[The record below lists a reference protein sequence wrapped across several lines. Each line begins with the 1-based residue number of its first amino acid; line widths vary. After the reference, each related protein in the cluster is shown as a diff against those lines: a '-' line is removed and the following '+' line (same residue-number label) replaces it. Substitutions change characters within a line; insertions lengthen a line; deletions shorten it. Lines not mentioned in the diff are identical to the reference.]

1 MRLAGSAD
9 GGAKGLARA
18 LAKRA
23 GGGVASIGNMLEPMA
38 VNMTIDLNN
47 ATFADL
53 VALVDAARVAGVDPK
68 TALELDGE
76 TLSITVEP
84 TTRTPAREQ
93 APEKERTVPPLGDAA
108 IRSVVDIL
116 TGRQEPPR
124 R

>member
-1 MRLAGSAD
+1 
-9 GGAKGLARA
+9 
-18 LAKRA
+18 
-23 GGGVASIGNMLEPMA
+23 
-38 VNMTIDLNN
+38 MTINLND

-76 TLSITVEP
+76 TLSLTVQPGARTAEP
-84 TTRTPAREQ
+84 VREK
-93 APEKERTVPPLGDAA
+93 PERDRAIAPLGDAA

-124 R
+124 T

>member
-1 MRLAGSAD
+1 M
-9 GGAKGLARA
+9 
-18 LAKRA
+18 
-23 GGGVASIGNMLEPMA
+23 ASIGNMLEPMA

-68 TALELDGE
+68 TGLELDGE

-93 APEKERTVPPLGDAA
+93 APEKEHTVPPLGDAA

>member
-1 MRLAGSAD
+1 M
-9 GGAKGLARA
+9 
-18 LAKRA
+18 A
-23 GGGVASIGNMLEPMA
+23 GGTASTGNMLVPMA
-38 VNMTIDLNN
+38 VNMTIDLND

-76 TLSITVEP
+76 TLSLTVEP
-84 TTRTPAREQ
+84 RTPAREA
-93 APEKERTVPPLGDAA
+93 APERAEKDRTIAPLGDAA

>member
-1 MRLAGSAD
+1 M
-9 GGAKGLARA
+9 
-18 LAKRA
+18 A
-23 GGGVASIGNMLEPMA
+23 GGTASTGNMLVPMA
-38 VNMTIDLNN
+38 VNMTIDLND

-84 TTRTPAREQ
+84 RPQAPAREA
-93 APEKERTVPPLGDAA
+93 APEKERTIAPLGDAA

>member
-1 MRLAGSAD
+1 M
-9 GGAKGLARA
+9 
-18 LAKRA
+18 A
-23 GGGVASIGNMLEPMA
+23 GGTASTGNMLVPMA
-38 VNMTIDLNN
+38 VNMTIDLND

-84 TTRTPAREQ
+84 GTRTPVREA
-93 APEKERTVPPLGDAA
+93 APEKERTIAPLGDAA